1 MKPAAHNS
9 LATLPWHAINWSQP
23 DTTIAQ
29 TLGYP
34 HWTVGKYRR
43 LHAPETLP
51 PAPPWESITDW
62 GDRSNA
68 DIGRELGI
76 PSKLV
81 AQHRRRCKLPHGPRS
96 PGTGLHKRTGPRKPA
111 PLTMHA
117 KATRLEDVW
126 ACLWPDDPCNLQRR
140 DEVAEIQQRTKS

>member
-1 MKPAAHNS
+1 MRTAHNS
-9 LATLPWHAINWSQP
+9 LAALPWCAVNWSQP

-29 TLGYP
+29 TLGC
-34 HWTVGKYRR
+34 HSHTVGDYRR
-43 LHAPETLP
+43 KHAPETLP
-51 PAPPWESITDW
+51 LHPPWEHITNW
-62 GDRSNA
+62 ADRSNA

-81 AQHRRRCKLPHGPRS
+81 AQHRRRFKLPHGPRS

-117 KATRLEDVW
+117 MARRLEAVW
-126 ACLWPDDPCNLQRR
+126 ALLWPDDPQNLRR
-140 DEVAEIQQRTKS
+140 LDEAKEIQTRLKPH